1 MELKIQ
7 NITKRYRDKAAVDDV
22 SITLTPGV
30 WGLLGAN
37 GAGKTTLMRML
48 AGILRP
54 SSGRIL
60 CDGVEIGTL
69 GAAYR
74 EKLGYLPQEFGF
86 YPEFTVQDYLEYM
99 AALKGLPRT
108 EAARQI
114 DALLERV
121 SLTEVRRKKII
132 KLSGGMKRRV
142 GIAQALLNDP
152 EILILDEPTAGPRR
166 TGALPQSAVGVC
178 AGTDRSHF
186 NAYRFGCGI
195 HCGRK
200 CRDEGWQNHCTG
212 HHRRAGKADRSQSLA
227 GEHPDGTAFPVGTP
241 AAGSESAQRAGRN
254 GNIAV
259 SGGCTAAAGQR
270 PGTAQTGRSV
280 SVAFPRGNGGSK
292 MNLYRLELKRVCK
305 TRMTAILLAIALV
318 LAVVMAYL
326 PVTFIGWTELDA
338 SGNKVSYTGLKAI
351 RKRQEQQV
359 SGTITP
365 DVMQEALETYQ
376 RVYRQYDASSI
387 NDIPVEVFYKE
398 LARYQPLVNNAKEA
412 FADPKTGMAPGV
424 MGLTAEDM
432 QNFYSQ
438 LPKRLESVIWLEQS
452 GKPGYEQAQAIAQ
465 KKFDAVQ
472 KPFTYSFGVSPD
484 AMDYQT
490 LLSLLLT
497 LLCAVIAAPVF
508 ASDAQTGAQDI
519 QLCTKNGGLR
529 LAAAKLAAAFSI
541 TGAAYL
547 LCGVVWILV
556 TNALFG
562 WESTQTSVQWLF
574 SVTSL
579 LPYTVGQMEWVMLVA
594 NFLIFFA
601 EVAFVLMASVWAK
614 NNLTALS
621 VALIS
626 VVAPL
631 IVYMVVP
638 GSFGEWLSTLIP
650 AGGIGLSNALLYKMI
665 SFDFLYAG
673 GHAFFQAD
681 VLLASAPIKIVLL
694 VGLAAWGYLRKTKV
708 A

>member
-1 MELKIQ
+1 
-7 NITKRYRDKAAVDDV
+7 
-22 SITLTPGV
+22 
-30 WGLLGAN
+30 
-37 GAGKTTLMRML
+37 
-48 AGILRP
+48 
-54 SSGRIL
+54 
-60 CDGVEIGTL
+60 
-69 GAAYR
+69 
-74 EKLGYLPQEFGF
+74 
-86 YPEFTVQDYLEYM
+86 
-99 AALKGLPRT
+99 
-108 EAARQI
+108 
-114 DALLERV
+114 
-121 SLTEVRRKKII
+121 
-132 KLSGGMKRRV
+132 
-142 GIAQALLNDP
+142 
-152 EILILDEPTAGPRR
+152 
-166 TGALPQSAVGVC
+166 
-178 AGTDRSHF
+178 
-186 NAYRFGCGI
+186 
-195 HCGRK
+195 
-200 CRDEGWQNHCTG
+200 
-212 HHRRAGKADRSQSLA
+212 
-227 GEHPDGTAFPVGTP
+227 
-241 AAGSESAQRAGRN
+241 
-254 GNIAV
+254 
-259 SGGCTAAAGQR
+259 
-270 PGTAQTGRSV
+270 
-280 SVAFPRGNGGSK
+280 
-292 MNLYRLELKRVCK
+292 MNLYKLELKRVCK

-365 DVMQEALETYQ
+365 DVMQEALEAYQ

-438 LPKRLESVIWLEQS
+438 LPKRLEAVIRLENQDKK
-452 GKPGYEQAQAIAQ
+452 GCEEAQTIARE
-465 KKFDAVQ
+465 KFDAVH
-472 KPFTYSFGVSPD
+472 KPYTYYFGAGSE
-484 AMDYQT
+484 AIEYQT
-490 LLSLLLT
+490 LLGLLLA
-497 LLCAVIAAPVF
+497 LLCAVITAPIF
-508 ASDAQTGAQDI
+508 SADAQSGARDI
-519 QLCTKNGGLR
+519 QLCTKHGGLR
-529 LAAAKLAAAFSI
+529 LAVTKLAAALTV
-541 TGAAYL
+541 TGGAYL
-547 LCGVVWILV
+547 VCGVVWIVV

-638 GSFGEWLSTLIP
+638 GSLGEWLSTLLP
-650 AGGIGLSNALLYKMI
+650 AGGIGLSNALLYKMY
-665 SFDFLYAG
+665 SFDFLFAG

-681 VLLASAPIKIVLL
+681 VLRVLAPVKIVLF
-694 VGLAAWGYLRKTKV
+694 LALAVWGYRRKMV
-708 A
+708 R

>member
-1 MELKIQ
+1 
-7 NITKRYRDKAAVDDV
+7 
-22 SITLTPGV
+22 
-30 WGLLGAN
+30 
-37 GAGKTTLMRML
+37 
-48 AGILRP
+48 
-54 SSGRIL
+54 
-60 CDGVEIGTL
+60 
-69 GAAYR
+69 
-74 EKLGYLPQEFGF
+74 
-86 YPEFTVQDYLEYM
+86 
-99 AALKGLPRT
+99 
-108 EAARQI
+108 
-114 DALLERV
+114 
-121 SLTEVRRKKII
+121 
-132 KLSGGMKRRV
+132 
-142 GIAQALLNDP
+142 
-152 EILILDEPTAGPRR
+152 
-166 TGALPQSAVGVC
+166 
-178 AGTDRSHF
+178 
-186 NAYRFGCGI
+186 
-195 HCGRK
+195 
-200 CRDEGWQNHCTG
+200 
-212 HHRRAGKADRSQSLA
+212 
-227 GEHPDGTAFPVGTP
+227 
-241 AAGSESAQRAGRN
+241 
-254 GNIAV
+254 
-259 SGGCTAAAGQR
+259 
-270 PGTAQTGRSV
+270 
-280 SVAFPRGNGGSK
+280 

-338 SGNKVSYTGLKAI
+338 SGNEVRYTGLKAI

-359 SGTITP
+359 SDTITP
-365 DVMQEALETYQ
+365 DVMQEALEAYQ
-376 RVYRQYDASSI
+376 RVYRQYGASSI
-387 NDIPVEVFYKE
+387 NDIPDEVFYKE
-398 LARYQPLVNNAKEA
+398 LAQYRPLVNNAKEA

-472 KPFTYSFGVSPD
+472 KPFTYSFGVSSD

-594 NFLIFFA
+594 NFQIFFA

>member
-1 MELKIQ
+1 
-7 NITKRYRDKAAVDDV
+7 
-22 SITLTPGV
+22 
-30 WGLLGAN
+30 
-37 GAGKTTLMRML
+37 
-48 AGILRP
+48 
-54 SSGRIL
+54 
-60 CDGVEIGTL
+60 
-69 GAAYR
+69 
-74 EKLGYLPQEFGF
+74 
-86 YPEFTVQDYLEYM
+86 
-99 AALKGLPRT
+99 
-108 EAARQI
+108 
-114 DALLERV
+114 
-121 SLTEVRRKKII
+121 
-132 KLSGGMKRRV
+132 
-142 GIAQALLNDP
+142 
-152 EILILDEPTAGPRR
+152 
-166 TGALPQSAVGVC
+166 
-178 AGTDRSHF
+178 
-186 NAYRFGCGI
+186 
-195 HCGRK
+195 
-200 CRDEGWQNHCTG
+200 
-212 HHRRAGKADRSQSLA
+212 
-227 GEHPDGTAFPVGTP
+227 
-241 AAGSESAQRAGRN
+241 
-254 GNIAV
+254 
-259 SGGCTAAAGQR
+259 
-270 PGTAQTGRSV
+270 
-280 SVAFPRGNGGSK
+280 

-338 SGNKVSYTGLKAI
+338 SGNEVRYTGLKAI

-365 DVMQEALETYQ
+365 DIMQEALETYQ

-387 NDIPVEVFYKE
+387 NDIPDEVFYKE
-398 LARYQPLVNNAKEA
+398 LARYRPLVNNAKEA
-412 FADPKTGMAPGV
+412 FADSKTGMAPGV
-424 MGLTAEDM
+424 MGLTTEDM

-472 KPFTYSFGVSPD
+472 KPFTYSFGVSSD

-594 NFLIFFA
+594 
-601 EVAFVLMASVWAK
+601 SVWAK

-638 GSFGEWLSTLIP
+638 GSFGEWLSTLLP
-650 AGGIGLSNALLYKMI
+650 AGGIGLSNALMYKMI

>member
-1 MELKIQ
+1 
-7 NITKRYRDKAAVDDV
+7 
-22 SITLTPGV
+22 
-30 WGLLGAN
+30 
-37 GAGKTTLMRML
+37 
-48 AGILRP
+48 
-54 SSGRIL
+54 
-60 CDGVEIGTL
+60 
-69 GAAYR
+69 
-74 EKLGYLPQEFGF
+74 
-86 YPEFTVQDYLEYM
+86 
-99 AALKGLPRT
+99 
-108 EAARQI
+108 
-114 DALLERV
+114 
-121 SLTEVRRKKII
+121 
-132 KLSGGMKRRV
+132 
-142 GIAQALLNDP
+142 
-152 EILILDEPTAGPRR
+152 
-166 TGALPQSAVGVC
+166 
-178 AGTDRSHF
+178 
-186 NAYRFGCGI
+186 
-195 HCGRK
+195 
-200 CRDEGWQNHCTG
+200 
-212 HHRRAGKADRSQSLA
+212 
-227 GEHPDGTAFPVGTP
+227 
-241 AAGSESAQRAGRN
+241 
-254 GNIAV
+254 
-259 SGGCTAAAGQR
+259 
-270 PGTAQTGRSV
+270 
-280 SVAFPRGNGGSK
+280 

-338 SGNKVSYTGLKAI
+338 SGNKVRYTGLKAI

-412 FADPKTGMAPGV
+412 FADSKTGMAPGV

-438 LPKRLESVIWLEQS
+438 LPKRLESVIWLEQD

-472 KPFTYSFGVSPD
+472 KPFTYSFGVSSD

-562 WESTQTSVQWLF
+562 WESTQTSVQWMF
-574 SVTSL
+574 SVTSR
-579 LPYTVGQMEWVMLVA
+579 
-594 NFLIFFA
+594 I
-601 EVAFVLMASVWAK
+601 
-614 NNLTALS
+614 
-621 VALIS
+621 
-626 VVAPL
+626 PL
-631 IVYMVVP
+631 ARWS
-638 GSFGEWLSTLIP
+638 GSCWWQTS
-650 AGGIGLSNALLYKMI
+650 
-665 SFDFLYAG
+665 
-673 GHAFFQAD
+673 
-681 VLLASAPIKIVLL
+681 
-694 VGLAAWGYLRKTKV
+694 
-708 A
+708 

>member
-1 MELKIQ
+1 
-7 NITKRYRDKAAVDDV
+7 
-22 SITLTPGV
+22 
-30 WGLLGAN
+30 
-37 GAGKTTLMRML
+37 
-48 AGILRP
+48 
-54 SSGRIL
+54 
-60 CDGVEIGTL
+60 
-69 GAAYR
+69 
-74 EKLGYLPQEFGF
+74 
-86 YPEFTVQDYLEYM
+86 
-99 AALKGLPRT
+99 
-108 EAARQI
+108 
-114 DALLERV
+114 
-121 SLTEVRRKKII
+121 
-132 KLSGGMKRRV
+132 
-142 GIAQALLNDP
+142 
-152 EILILDEPTAGPRR
+152 
-166 TGALPQSAVGVC
+166 
-178 AGTDRSHF
+178 
-186 NAYRFGCGI
+186 
-195 HCGRK
+195 
-200 CRDEGWQNHCTG
+200 
-212 HHRRAGKADRSQSLA
+212 
-227 GEHPDGTAFPVGTP
+227 
-241 AAGSESAQRAGRN
+241 
-254 GNIAV
+254 
-259 SGGCTAAAGQR
+259 
-270 PGTAQTGRSV
+270 
-280 SVAFPRGNGGSK
+280 

-338 SGNKVSYTGLKAI
+338 GGNEVRYTGLKAI

-365 DVMQEALETYQ
+365 DVMQEALEAYQ

-472 KPFTYSFGVSPD
+472 KPFTYSFGVSSD

-547 LCGVVWILV
+547 LCGVVWDPGHECSI
-556 TNALFG
+556 
-562 WESTQTSVQWLF
+562 WLGKYPNF
-574 SVTSL
+574 RAMAVFCDQ
-579 LPYTVGQMEWVMLVA
+579 PAAVYRWPDGVGH
-594 NFLIFFA
+594 
-601 EVAFVLMASVWAK
+601 
-614 NNLTALS
+614 
-621 VALIS
+621 
-626 VVAPL
+626 
-631 IVYMVVP
+631 
-638 GSFGEWLSTLIP
+638 
-650 AGGIGLSNALLYKMI
+650 AGGKLPDLLCGGGLCADGIRMGQEQPDRFVCGADQCGGTADCLYGRAGLLWRMAVHPD
-665 SFDFLYAG
+665 SG
-673 GHAFFQAD
+673 RGHWTFQRIT
-681 VLLASAPIKIVLL
+681 V
-694 VGLAAWGYLRKTKV
+694 
-708 A
+708 